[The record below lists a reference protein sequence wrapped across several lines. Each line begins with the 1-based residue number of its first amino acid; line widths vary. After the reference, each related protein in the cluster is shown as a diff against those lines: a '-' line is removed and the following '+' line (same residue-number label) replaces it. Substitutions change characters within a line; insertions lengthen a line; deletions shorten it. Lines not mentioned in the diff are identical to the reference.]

1 MPEPT
6 ADPAEMS
13 ARQMLLRVGGFAA
26 VLLAGV
32 FVVGT
37 VFREPLS
44 AAGDALVHAAGLPGL
59 AALVVA
65 CDPLPGL
72 GFQPGLL
79 LGTAAA
85 VPAWALF
92 LITAASS
99 SASSAAGWF
108 LGHHG
113 KNNDVLR
120 RFLHTTGALGA
131 VSKWGARAVALASV
145 TPLPYGLATVAAGLT
160 GLPFRVFFVASLA
173 RWVKI
178 FLSLLAIQA
187 GWNLGG

>member
-1 MPEPT
+1 
-6 ADPAEMS
+6 MS
-13 ARQMLLRVGGFAA
+13 AAQALVRVGGFAF

-32 FVVGT
+32 FVVGFF
-37 VFREPLS
+37 FREPLE
-44 AAGDALVHAAGLPGL
+44 AAGEHLVAAGGLPGL

-85 VPAWALF
+85 VPPVALF
-92 LITAASS
+92 FLTALSSTASS
-99 SASSAAGWF
+99 VVGWL
-108 LGHHG
+108 LGYHG
-113 KNNDVLR
+113 RNLPWLR
-120 RFLHTTGALGA
+120 RFLNTTGALGA
-131 VSKWGARAVALASV
+131 VTRWGARAVALASV

-160 GLPFRVFFVASLA
+160 GLPFRVFLLASLA
-173 RWVKI
+173 RWLKI
-178 FLSLLAIQA
+178 ALSLLAIQA